1 MSRIKTA
8 ANMLRNNRKA
18 FMAALIERFNFLFG
32 DEKYLRLIF
41 KYRMGYPL
49 NLNNPQT
56 YSEKLNWLK
65 LYDRNP
71 LYTKLVDKYEVKKI
85 VAEKAG
91 EQYIIKTLGVWDK
104 PESIQWDILPR
115 QFVLKTTHGGG
126 NSGVIVC
133 KDKDVLDKD
142 LVVKRLNVA
151 MKQNLYKDSREW
163 PYKNVPKR
171 IIAEDFIE
179 DEATKEL
186 RDYKFF
192 CYDGKVEYLFIG
204 SERQKPGEDVKFDFF
219 DKDFNHLVLKQ
230 GHPNSK
236 TLPEK
241 PSQFDKMK
249 EIASKLSVGIPHVRV
264 DLYEANGQV
273 LFGEMTFYHF
283 GGVVPFEPNDWDY
296 KFGEHLQLPPKR
308 NL

>member
-1 MSRIKTA
+1 
-8 ANMLRNNRKA
+8 MLRNNRTA
-18 FMAALIERFNFLFG
+18 FMAALIERFNCLFG
-32 DEKYLRLIF
+32 DEKYLRLLF

-65 LYDRNP
+65 LYDKNP
-71 LYTKLVDKYEVKKI
+71 LYTKLVDKYEVKNY
-85 VAEKAG
+85 VAEKVG
-91 EQYIIKTLGVWDK
+91 VQYIIKTLGIWDK
-104 PESIQWDILPR
+104 PEKIQWDTLPK

-133 KDKDVLDKD
+133 KDKDLLNID
-142 LVVKRLNVA
+142 LTVKRLKIA

-163 PYKNVPKR
+163 PYKDVPKR
-171 IIAEDFIE
+171 IIAEEYIE

-192 CYDGKVEYLFIG
+192 CFDGKVEYLFIG

-219 DKDFNHLVLKQ
+219 DKDFNHLILKQ

-236 TLPEK
+236 VLPEK
-241 PSQFDKMK
+241 PSQFEMMK
-249 EIASKLSVGIPHVRV
+249 IIASKLSEGIPHVRV
-264 DLYEANGQV
+264 DLYEANGRV
-273 LFGEMTFYHF
+273 FFGEMTFYHF
-283 GGVVPFEPNDWDY
+283 GGVVPFEPDEWDL
-296 KFGEHLQLPPKR
+296 KFGEHLQLPFKQ

>member
-1 MSRIKTA
+1 
-8 ANMLRNNRKA
+8 
-18 FMAALIERFNFLFG
+18 MAALIERFNFLFG
-32 DEKYLRLIF
+32 DEQYLRLFF

-49 NLNNPQT
+49 KLDNPQT

-71 LYTKLVDKYEVKKI
+71 FYTKLVDKYEVKNY

-91 EQYIIKTLGVWDK
+91 VQYVIKTLGIWDK
-104 PESIQWDILPR
+104 PEDIDWKTLPK

-126 NSGVIVC
+126 NSGVVVC
-133 KDKDVLDKD
+133 KDKEKLDKD
-142 LVVKRLNVA
+142 MTVSRLKVA

-171 IIAEDFIE
+171 VIAEEYLE

-192 CYDGKVEYLFIG
+192 CFDGKVEFLFIG

-219 DKDFNHLVLKQ
+219 DKDFKHLMLKQ

-236 TLPEK
+236 VLPDK
-241 PSQFDKMK
+241 PSRFEEMK
-249 EIASKLSVGIPHVRV
+249 VVAAKLSEGIPHVRV
-264 DLYEANGQV
+264 DLYEANGNV
-273 LFGEMTFYHF
+273 YFGEMTFYHF
-283 GGVVPFEPNDWDY
+283 GGVVPFEPKDWDL
-296 KFGEHLQLPPKR
+296 KFGKMIALPQKR
-308 NL
+308 